1 MKRQLDKL
9 PARGWKFRI
18 CRALQRALK
27 FFLILFLSRK
37 SMTACLSLILSL
49 FLSGQAL
56 AAELPTELERLSPE
70 AAALADAEDGLLPG
84 IRQLWREGWAQAREY
99 LLAGVQSIAAIMAGV
114 VLLGAAENAAPAG
127 RDILGHY
134 VSMTGALWITAV
146 SAGNLNALIGLGQQT
161 IVNLSQLSKV
171 LLPALA
177 AAEAASGGVTAA
189 SVRQVAAVFFADILL
204 TIIERVLLP
213 AVYLYIGTAAA
224 GTVLEGELM
233 ERVGELLKK
242 MIGWALG
249 GLLTLF
255 TAYLTIS
262 GAIAGTADA
271 QAVKVAKAAVS
282 AAVPVVGGILS
293 EAAESV
299 LAGAGLLRGLLGAFG
314 TLAVLSFCLLPFLRL
329 GGQYLLYQCASL
341 AAAAAGPK
349 KLTGLLSALGDAFGL
364 VLAMTAA
371 AALLLIISIV
381 SSLTAV
387 VP

>member
-1 MKRQLDKL
+1 MKQWL
-9 PARGWKFRI
+9 
-18 CRALQRALK
+18 
-27 FFLILFLSRK
+27 
-37 SMTACLSLILSL
+37 TACLFVAALL
-49 FLSGQAL
+49 FLCGQAL
-56 AAELPTELERLSPE
+56 AAQLPPELERLAPE
-70 AAALADAEDGLLPG
+70 AAALADGGEGLLPG
-84 IRQLWREGWAQAREY
+84 VRRLWREGWEQAGEY
-99 LLAGVQSIAAIMAGV
+99 LLAGVRSTAAIMAGV
-114 VLLGAAENAAPAG
+114 VLLGVAESAAPAG
-127 RDILGHY
+127 KDTLGQY
-134 VSMTGALWITAV
+134 VSITGALWITAV

-161 IVNLSQLSKV
+161 IVDLSQLSKA
-171 LLPALA
+171 LLPVLA

-189 SVRQVAAVFFADILL
+189 SARQVAAVFFSDILL
-204 TIIERVLLP
+204 TAIERVLLP

-224 GTVLEGELM
+224 GAVLEGELM
-233 ERVGELLKK
+233 ERVGSLLKK
-242 MIGWALG
+242 LIGWALG

-255 TAYLTIS
+255 TAFLTIS
-262 GAIAGTADA
+262 GAGAGTADG

-293 EAAESV
+293 EAAESM

-314 TLAVLSFCLLPFLRL
+314 ALAVLSFCLVPFLRL

-349 KLTGLLSALGDAFGL
+349 KLTGLLTALGDAFGL

-371 AALLLIISIV
+371 SALLLLISLV